1 MQRILV
7 IGSPGAGKSTF
18 AARLADRTDL
28 PLIHLDQEYWRP
40 GWVEPPK
47 DEWRQIVAGLIAGD
61 SWIMDGNF
69 GGTLELRLSRA
80 DTVIDLE
87 LPAWLCVWRLLRRI
101 ISSAGKTRRDMAQ
114 GCPEHLDLS
123 FLLFAARFPVGP
135 RKRID
140 KAVASFGGAYIRLR
154 SPAEVE
160 DHLSSAHP

>member
-1 MQRILV
+1 MRRVLV

-18 AARLADRTDL
+18 AARLADRSGL

-40 GWVEPPK
+40 SWIEPPK
-47 DEWRQIVAGLIAGD
+47 DDWRQIVSGLIARD

-80 DTVIDLE
+80 DTVIDLQ

-101 ISSAGKTRRDMAQ
+101 ISSAGKTRADMAE
-114 GCPEHLDLS
+114 GCPEHLDFS
-123 FLLFAARFPVGP
+123 FLLFAARFPAGP

-140 KAVASFGGAYIRLR
+140 KTVANFEGTYIRLR
-154 SPAEVE
+154 NTAEVE
-160 DHLSSAHP
+160 HYLSNVVA